1 MENPNIVINF
11 SGWISVAKEDLKI
24 QDTTNIENVD
34 TTNLTSQE
42 VVDMLKDGRA
52 ILESFGNTYLNEA
65 IDGEDNLTFEVEEE
79 F

>member
-42 VVDMLKDGRA
+42 VVNMLKDGRA
-52 ILESFGNTYLNEA
+52 ILESFGETYLNET